1 VPSDGFAQPRER
13 ALDSA
18 DAERIDPALVAS
30 LYVKHG
36 EELRLF
42 VLGVLRDADLATDVL
57 QATFAKAVEVGHTAR
72 EETLKGWLFRV
83 AFHEALAL
91 RRKQAVRDKANRR
104 LAVENGSRSE
114 SPVDEVCRWETV
126 ASVRQALNQ
135 LPPEQRQVV
144 QMRMY
149 EQKKFITI
157 AEELGLP
164 LGTVLT
170 RMQAALKKLRKHLK
184 KD

>member
-1 VPSDGFAQPRER
+1 M
-13 ALDSA
+13 DSA
-18 DAERIDPALVAS
+18 DLERIDPALVAS
-30 LYVKHG
+30 LYVKHAD
-36 EELRLF
+36 ELRRF

-57 QATFAKAVEVGHTAR
+57 QATFVKAVEIGHTAR

-104 LAVENGSRSE
+104 LAVESSSGSV

-126 ASVRQALNQ
+126 ASVRQALEQ
-135 LPPEQRQVV
+135 LPSEQRQVV
-144 QMRMY
+144 QMRVY

-157 AEELGLP
+157 AEELELP

-170 RMQAALKKLRKHLK
+170 RMQAALKKLRKHLQQ
-184 KD
+184 DETA